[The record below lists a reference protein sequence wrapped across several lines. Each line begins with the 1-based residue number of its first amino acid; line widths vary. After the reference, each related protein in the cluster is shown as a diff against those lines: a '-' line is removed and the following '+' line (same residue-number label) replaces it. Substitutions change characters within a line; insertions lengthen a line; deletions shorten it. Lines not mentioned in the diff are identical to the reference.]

1 MPPSILI
8 VGPALAALV
17 LFMRRYYLICPVRR
31 LADPNFLG
39 GAACL
44 AISFAYIWL
53 HAFGIGDPVL
63 PDVSCALDWALLVL
77 AVLLTLRRPPVFED
91 APAHSPE

>member
-1 MPPSILI
+1 MPPSFLI
-8 VGPALAALV
+8 VSPALVALV
-17 LFMRRYYLICPVRR
+17 LFMRRYYFISPVRR

-44 AISFAYIWL
+44 AVSFAYIWL

-63 PDVSCALDWALLVL
+63 PDVSCLLTWALLVV
-77 AVLLTLRRPPVFED
+77 AVLLTILRPPVFED
-91 APAHSPE
+91 APGHSPE